1 MERSAVEGDLRYWG
15 PRYARILL
23 SSGFSGFNIFADLLS
38 INDQPKGH
46 RVLIPDMTPRA
57 WKVNQRVWSLPV
69 EYSWALVARYALP
82 PRDDTGQLYS
92 AAEIAMALGWKPDQY
107 RQRVVRARKK
117 YQALLFG

>member
-1 MERSAVEGDLRYWG
+1 MRYWG

-57 WKVNQRVWSLPV
+57 WKVNKLVWSIRPV
-69 EYSWALVARYALP
+69 EYAWALVARYALP
-82 PRDDTGQLYS
+82 PKEDGQLYS
-92 AAEIAMALGWKPDQY
+92 ASEIAMALGWKPGQY

-117 YQALLFG
+117 YQKKLFE